1 MVRNKRLSFDERKQQ
16 IKRVAARIF
25 VEKGFDNTTMEDLVK
40 ETGLSKGGLYHYYKN
55 TTSVLYDIML
65 DGIIYRNTIIT
76 QSLASGKTWTVE
88 FFADE
93 MAKKAVDTNELMPV
107 YVELLLA
114 KKRNSQLDE
123 VYKQLER
130 TTLEMFKTQNIE
142 AETLNIAPNRVAF
155 MAFFVNAIILSANVL
170 KAHELVQD
178 NQNLIKDIILR
189 ILVQSDSENSTSQA
203 ERANAQQPSEPRADE
218 SKPQPQPRQHEQH
231 TSKSR
236 EHQPHQHANKPQ
248 PQPHEHEQHASKPQP
263 HPPQPH
269 QRKQHHAT
277 PSPSTKERL

>member
-55 TTSVLYDIML
+55 TTGILYDIML
-65 DGIIYRNTIIT
+65 DGIVYRNNVIA
-76 QSLASGKTWTVE
+76 QSIADGRQWSIEFLAE
-88 FFADE
+88 E
-93 MAKKAVDTNELMPV
+93 LAKKAVDANELMPV

-114 KKRNSQLDE
+114 KKRNSRLEE
-123 VYKQLER
+123 VYRQLEH
-130 TTLEMFKTQNIE
+130 TTFELFETQHIN
-142 AETLNIAPNRVAF
+142 TTSFNLTSNQVAF
-155 MAFFVNAIILSANVL
+155 MSFFVNAIILSANVL

-178 NQNLIKDIILR
+178 NQDLIKDIILR
-189 ILVQSDSENSTSQA
+189 ILEQSDSENITSQA
-203 ERANAQQPSEPRADE
+203 ERAHAQEPCEPRADE
-218 SKPQPQPRQHEQH
+218 SKPLDPHPQ
-231 TSKSR
+231 
-236 EHQPHQHANKPQ
+236 QPH
-248 PQPHEHEQHASKPQP
+248 QHASKPQP

>member
-65 DGIIYRNTIIT
+65 DGVVYRNNVIA
-76 QSLASGKTWTVE
+76 QSIASGKTWTVE
-88 FFADE
+88 FLAAE
-93 MAKKAVDTNELMPV
+93 MAKKAVDTNKLMPV

-114 KKRNSQLDE
+114 KKRNSQLEE

-130 TTLEMFKTQNIE
+130 TTFERFE
-142 AETLNIAPNRVAF
+142 AQHIDTTSLKITSNQVAF
-155 MAFFVNAIILSANVL
+155 ITFFVNAIILSANVL
-170 KAHELVQD
+170 KEHTLVQN
-178 NQNLIKDIILR
+178 NQALIKEILLF
-189 ILVQSDSENSTSQA
+189 ILKQGNLENSTSQA
-203 ERANAQQPSEPRADE
+203 ERANAPHSREARADE
-218 SKPQPQPRQHEQH
+218 SKP
-231 TSKSR
+231 
-236 EHQPHQHANKPQ
+236 HA
-248 PQPHEHEQHASKPQP
+248 P
-263 HPPQPH
+263 HPH
-269 QRKQHHAT
+269 ARSQHHAT

>member
-65 DGIIYRNTIIT
+65 DGIVYRNNVIA
-76 QSLASGKTWTVE
+76 QSIADGRQWSIEFLAE
-88 FFADE
+88 E
-93 MAKKAVDTNELMPV
+93 LAKKAVDANELMPV

-114 KKRNSQLDE
+114 KKRNSRLEE
-123 VYKQLER
+123 VYRQLEH
-130 TTLEMFKTQNIE
+130 TTFELFETQHIN
-142 AETLNIAPNRVAF
+142 TTSFNLTSNQVAF
-155 MAFFVNAIILSANVL
+155 MSFFVNAIILSANVL

-178 NQNLIKDIILR
+178 NQDLIKDIILR
-189 ILVQSDSENSTSQA
+189 ILEQSDSENITSQA
-203 ERANAQQPSEPRADE
+203 ERAHAQEPCEPRADE
-218 SKPQPQPRQHEQH
+218 SKPLDPHPQ
-231 TSKSR
+231 
-236 EHQPHQHANKPQ
+236 QPH
-248 PQPHEHEQHASKPQP
+248 QHASKPQP

>member
-65 DGIIYRNTIIT
+65 DGIIYRNTIIA

-142 AETLNIAPNRVAF
+142 TETLNIAPNRVAF
-155 MAFFVNAIILSANVL
+155 MAFFLNAIILSANVL

-178 NQNLIKDIILR
+178 NQDLIKEMLLFILKQGN
-189 ILVQSDSENSTSQA
+189 LENSTSQA
-203 ERANAQQPSEPRADE
+203 ERADAQQPSESRADE
-218 SKPQPQPRQHEQH
+218 SKP
-231 TSKSR
+231 R
-236 EHQPHQHANKPQ
+236 EPHQHASKS
-248 PQPHEHEQHASKPQP
+248 HTHASKPQP

-269 QRKQHHAT
+269 QRKQHHTT

>member
-55 TTSVLYDIML
+55 TTGILYDIML
-65 DGIIYRNTIIT
+65 DGIVYRNNVIA
-76 QSLASGKTWTVE
+76 QSIADGRQWSIEFLAE
-88 FFADE
+88 E
-93 MAKKAVDTNELMPV
+93 LAKKAVDANELMPV

-114 KKRNSQLDE
+114 KKRNSRLEE
-123 VYKQLER
+123 VYRQLEH
-130 TTLEMFKTQNIE
+130 TTLEMFKTQNIDT
-142 AETLNIAPNRVAF
+142 ETLNIAPNRVAF
-155 MAFFVNAIILSANVL
+155 MAFFINAIILSANVL

-178 NQNLIKDIILR
+178 NQDLIKEMFLFILKQGN
-189 ILVQSDSENSTSQA
+189 LENSTSRA
-203 ERANAQQPSEPRADE
+203 ERAHAQ
-218 SKPQPQPRQHEQH
+218 
-231 TSKSR
+231 
-236 EHQPHQHANKPQ
+236 
-248 PQPHEHEQHASKPQP
+248 QP

>member
-55 TTSVLYDIML
+55 TAGILYDIML
-65 DGIIYRNTIIT
+65 DGIVYRNNVIA
-76 QSLASGKTWTVE
+76 QSIANGRQWSMEFLAE
-88 FFADE
+88 E
-93 MAKKAVDTNELMPV
+93 MAKKAVDTNKLMPV

-114 KKRNSQLDE
+114 KKRNSRLEE

-130 TTLEMFKTQNIE
+130 TTFEMFKAQNIE
-142 AETLNIAPNRVAF
+142 AETLNIAPSRVAF
-155 MAFFVNAIILSANVL
+155 MIFFVNAIILSANVL

-178 NQNLIKDIILR
+178 NQDLIKDIILR
-189 ILVQSDSENSTSQA
+189 ILEQSDSENSTSQA
-203 ERANAQQPSEPRADE
+203 ERANAPHSREPRADE
-218 SKPQPQPRQHEQH
+218 SKPLDPQPR
-231 TSKSR
+231 
-236 EHQPHQHANKPQ
+236 
-248 PQPHEHEQHASKPQP
+248 QHASKPQP

-269 QRKQHHAT
+269 QRKQHHTT
-277 PSPSTKERL
+277 PSPSRKERL

>member
-65 DGIIYRNTIIT
+65 DGVVYRNNVIA
-76 QSLASGKTWTVE
+76 QSIASGKTWTVE
-88 FFADE
+88 FLAAE
-93 MAKKAVDTNELMPV
+93 MAKKAVDTNKLMPV

-114 KKRNSQLDE
+114 KKRNSRLEE

-130 TTLEMFKTQNIE
+130 TTFEMFKAQNIE

-155 MAFFVNAIILSANVL
+155 MIFFVNAIILSANVL

-178 NQNLIKDIILR
+178 NQDLIKDIILR
-189 ILVQSDSENSTSQA
+189 ILEQSDSENSTSQA
-203 ERANAQQPSEPRADE
+203 ERANAPHSREARADE
-218 SKPQPQPRQHEQH
+218 SKP
-231 TSKSR
+231 
-236 EHQPHQHANKPQ
+236 HA
-248 PQPHEHEQHASKPQP
+248 P
-263 HPPQPH
+263 HPH
-269 QRKQHHAT
+269 ARSQHHTT
-277 PSPSTKERL
+277 PSPSRKERL

>member
-65 DGIIYRNTIIT
+65 DGIIYRNTIIA

-142 AETLNIAPNRVAF
+142 TETLNIAPNRVAF
-155 MAFFVNAIILSANVL
+155 MAFFINAIILSANVL
-170 KAHELVQD
+170 KAHTLVQN
-178 NQNLIKDIILR
+178 NQDLIKEMLLFILKQGN
-189 ILVQSDSENSTSQA
+189 LGNSTSQA
-203 ERANAQQPSEPRADE
+203 ERADAQQPSEPRADE
-218 SKPQPQPRQHEQH
+218 SKPLDPQPHQHEQH
-231 TSKSR
+231 TSK
-236 EHQPHQHANKPQ
+236 PLDPQ
-248 PQPHEHEQHASKPQP
+248 PRQHASKPQP

-269 QRKQHHAT
+269 QRKQHHTT

>member
-55 TTSVLYDIML
+55 TTGILYDIML
-65 DGIIYRNTIIT
+65 DGIVYRNNVIA
-76 QSLASGKTWTVE
+76 QSIASGKTWTVE
-88 FFADE
+88 FLAAE
-93 MAKKAVDTNELMPV
+93 MAKKAVDTNKLMPV

-114 KKRNSQLDE
+114 KKRNPHLEE
-123 VYKQLER
+123 VYRQLEH
-130 TTLEMFKTQNIE
+130 TTFELFKAQNIE

-155 MAFFVNAIILSANVL
+155 MIFFVNAIILSANVL

-178 NQNLIKDIILR
+178 NQDLIKDIILR
-189 ILVQSDSENSTSQA
+189 ILEQSDSDNSTSQA
-203 ERANAQQPSEPRADE
+203 ERADAQQPH
-218 SKPQPQPRQHEQH
+218 PQRP
-231 TSKSR
+231 
-236 EHQPHQHANKPQ
+236 HANT
-248 PQPHEHEQHASKPQP
+248 
-263 HPPQPH
+263 H
-269 QRKQHHAT
+269 QRKHHHAT

>member
-25 VEKGFDNTTMEDLVK
+25 VEKGFDNATMEDLVK

-55 TTSVLYDIML
+55 TTGILYDIML
-65 DGIIYRNTIIT
+65 DGIAYRNNVIA
-76 QSLASGKTWTVE
+76 QSIADGRQWSTEFLAE
-88 FFADE
+88 E
-93 MAKKAVDTNELMPV
+93 LAKKAVDANELMPV

-114 KKRNSQLDE
+114 KKRNSRLEE
-123 VYKQLER
+123 VYRQLER
-130 TTLEMFKTQNIE
+130 TTFELFETQHIN
-142 AETLNIAPNRVAF
+142 TTSLNLTSNQVAF
-155 MAFFVNAIILSANVL
+155 MAFFINAIILSANVL

-178 NQNLIKDIILR
+178 NQALIKEILLS
-189 ILVQSDSENSTSQA
+189 ILKQTDSGNDTSRA
-203 ERANAQQPSEPRADE
+203 ERAHAQ
-218 SKPQPQPRQHEQH
+218 
-231 TSKSR
+231 
-236 EHQPHQHANKPQ
+236 
-248 PQPHEHEQHASKPQP
+248 QP

>member
-65 DGIIYRNTIIT
+65 DGIIYRNTIIA

-142 AETLNIAPNRVAF
+142 TETLNIAPNRVAF
-155 MAFFVNAIILSANVL
+155 MAFFLNAIILSANVL

-178 NQNLIKDIILR
+178 NQDLIKDIILR
-189 ILVQSDSENSTSQA
+189 ILEQSDSENITSQA
-203 ERANAQQPSEPRADE
+203 ERAHAQEPCEPRADE
-218 SKPQPQPRQHEQH
+218 NKPLDPHPQ
-231 TSKSR
+231 
-236 EHQPHQHANKPQ
+236 QPH
-248 PQPHEHEQHASKPQP
+248 QHASKPQP

>member
-88 FFADE
+88 FFANE

-130 TTLEMFKTQNIE
+130 TTLEMFKTQNIKT
-142 AETLNIAPNRVAF
+142 ETLNIAPNRVAF
-155 MAFFVNAIILSANVL
+155 MAFFINAIILSANVL

-178 NQNLIKDIILR
+178 NQDLIKEMLLFILKQGN
-189 ILVQSDSENSTSQA
+189 LENSTSQA
-203 ERANAQQPSEPRADE
+203 ERADAQQPSEPRADE
-218 SKPQPQPRQHEQH
+218 SKPLDPQPR
-231 TSKSR
+231 
-236 EHQPHQHANKPQ
+236 
-248 PQPHEHEQHASKPQP
+248 QHASKPQP

-269 QRKQHHAT
+269 QRKQHHTT

>member
-25 VEKGFDNTTMEDLVK
+25 VEKGFGNTTMEDLIK

-55 TTSVLYDIML
+55 TTGILYDIML
-65 DGIIYRNTIIT
+65 DGIVYRNNVIA
-76 QSLASGKTWTVE
+76 QSIADGRQWSIEFLAE
-88 FFADE
+88 E
-93 MAKKAVDTNELMPV
+93 LAKKAVDANELMPV

-114 KKRNSQLDE
+114 KKRNSRLEE

-142 AETLNIAPNRVAF
+142 TETLNIAPNRVAF
-155 MAFFVNAIILSANVL
+155 MAFFINAIILSANVL

-178 NQNLIKDIILR
+178 NQDLIKDIILR
-189 ILVQSDSENSTSQA
+189 ILEQSDSENITSQA
-203 ERANAQQPSEPRADE
+203 ERAHAQKQRKPR
-218 SKPQPQPRQHEQH
+218 P
-231 TSKSR
+231 
-236 EHQPHQHANKPQ
+236 HANT
-248 PQPHEHEQHASKPQP
+248 H
-263 HPPQPH
+263 
-269 QRKQHHAT
+269 RCTT

>member
-25 VEKGFDNTTMEDLVK
+25 VKKGFDNTTMEDLVK
-40 ETGLSKGGLYHYYKN
+40 ETGLSKGGLYYYYKN

-65 DGIIYRNTIIT
+65 DGIIYRNTIIA
-76 QSLASGKTWTVE
+76 QSLASGKTWTLE

-93 MAKKAVDTNELMPV
+93 MAKKAVDANELMPV

-114 KKRNSQLDE
+114 KKRNPQLEE
-123 VYKQLER
+123 VYRQLEH
-130 TTLEMFKTQNIE
+130 TTFELFE
-142 AETLNIAPNRVAF
+142 AQHIDTTSLKITSNQVAF
-155 MAFFVNAIILSANVL
+155 MTFFVNAIILSANVL
-170 KAHELVQD
+170 KEHA
-178 NQNLIKDIILR
+178 
-189 ILVQSDSENSTSQA
+189 LVQSNQALIKEILLFILKQSNLENSMSQA
-203 ERANAQQPSEPRADE
+203 EHAHAQQQRKLRADE
-218 SKPQPQPRQHEQH
+218 
-231 TSKSR
+231 
-236 EHQPHQHANKPQ
+236 
-248 PQPHEHEQHASKPQP
+248 SKPQP

>member
-25 VEKGFDNTTMEDLVK
+25 VKKGFDNTTMEDLVK
-40 ETGLSKGGLYHYYKN
+40 ETGLSKGGLYYYYKN

-65 DGIIYRNTIIT
+65 DGIIYRNTIIA
-76 QSLASGKTWTVE
+76 QSLASGKTWTLE

-142 AETLNIAPNRVAF
+142 TETLNIAPNRVAF
-155 MAFFVNAIILSANVL
+155 MAFFINAIILSANVL

-178 NQNLIKDIILR
+178 NQDLIKDIILH
-189 ILVQSDSENSTSQA
+189 ILEQSDSENSTSQA
-203 ERANAQQPSEPRADE
+203 EHANAQSPSEARADE
-218 SKPQPQPRQHEQH
+218 SKPLDPQPR
-231 TSKSR
+231 
-236 EHQPHQHANKPQ
+236 
-248 PQPHEHEQHASKPQP
+248 QHASKPQP

-269 QRKQHHAT
+269 QRKQHHTT

>member
-65 DGIIYRNTIIT
+65 DGIVYRNNVIA
-76 QSLASGKTWTVE
+76 QSIASGKTWTVE
-88 FFADE
+88 FLAAE
-93 MAKKAVDTNELMPV
+93 MAKKAVDTNKLMPV

-114 KKRNSQLDE
+114 KKRNSQLEE

-130 TTLEMFKTQNIE
+130 TTFERFKAQNIE
-142 AETLNIAPNRVAF
+142 AETLNIAPSRVAF
-155 MAFFVNAIILSANVL
+155 MIFFVNAIILSANVL

-178 NQNLIKDIILR
+178 NQDLIKDIILR
-189 ILVQSDSENSTSQA
+189 ILEQSDSDNSTSQA
-203 ERANAQQPSEPRADE
+203 ERADAQ
-218 SKPQPQPRQHEQH
+218 
-231 TSKSR
+231 
-236 EHQPHQHANKPQ
+236 
-248 PQPHEHEQHASKPQP
+248 QP

-269 QRKQHHAT
+269 QRKQHHTT
-277 PSPSTKERL
+277 PSPSRKERL

>member
-25 VEKGFDNTTMEDLVK
+25 VKKGFDNTTMEDLVK
-40 ETGLSKGGLYHYYKN
+40 ETGLSKGGLYYYYKN

-65 DGIIYRNTIIT
+65 DGIIYRNTIIA
-76 QSLASGKTWTVE
+76 QSLASGKTWTLE

-142 AETLNIAPNRVAF
+142 TETLNIAPNRVAF
-155 MAFFVNAIILSANVL
+155 MAFFINAIILSANVL

-178 NQNLIKDIILR
+178 NQDLIKDIILH
-189 ILVQSDSENSTSQA
+189 ILEQSDSENSTSQA
-203 ERANAQQPSEPRADE
+203 EHANAQQPSEARADE
-218 SKPQPQPRQHEQH
+218 SKPLDPQPR
-231 TSKSR
+231 
-236 EHQPHQHANKPQ
+236 
-248 PQPHEHEQHASKPQP
+248 QHASKPQP

-269 QRKQHHAT
+269 QRKQHHTT

>member
-55 TTSVLYDIML
+55 TAGILYDIML
-65 DGIIYRNTIIT
+65 DGIVYRNNVIA
-76 QSLASGKTWTVE
+76 QSIANGRQWSMEFLAE
-88 FFADE
+88 E
-93 MAKKAVDTNELMPV
+93 MAKKAVDTNKLMPV

-114 KKRNSQLDE
+114 KKRNSRLEE

-130 TTLEMFKTQNIE
+130 TTFEMFKAQNIE

-155 MAFFVNAIILSANVL
+155 MIFFVNAIILSANVL

-178 NQNLIKDIILR
+178 NQDLIKDIILR
-189 ILVQSDSENSTSQA
+189 ILEQSDSENSTSQA
-203 ERANAQQPSEPRADE
+203 ERANAPHSREARADE
-218 SKPQPQPRQHEQH
+218 TKP
-231 TSKSR
+231 
-236 EHQPHQHANKPQ
+236 HA
-248 PQPHEHEQHASKPQP
+248 P
-263 HPPQPH
+263 HPH
-269 QRKQHHAT
+269 ARSQHHTT
-277 PSPSTKERL
+277 PSPSRKERL